1 MLHARASSVP
11 LIRSLAL
18 SGLDSRRG
26 MFVDGDAVQGT
37 LSRRRTMDNNGAFPV
52 ASSVEPNMS
61 LVTLTVIALS
71 AAADLPVVLP
81 PSPGERCEREQQ
93 TGIRHGPRARPRI
106 VSRVQTNAI
115 QNISVRFR
123 PKHFGFILLFRY
135 FGSVASSQFSSVP
148 LTVWQPPVSSR
159 RFPNSLF
166 PLLIRSCTGTRNS
179 SEAGCA
185 TFPPDP

>member
-81 PSPGERCEREQQ
+81 PSPGERCERELQ
-93 TGIRHGPRARPRI
+93 TGIRHDPRARPSI
-106 VSRVQTNAI
+106 VSRRPMQSKTYRFAFG
-115 QNISVRFR
+115 QNT
-123 PKHFGFILLFRY
+123 FGFILLFRY